1 MVVAN
6 SLAYDDMATITGAI
20 SFIIQVPGVSAL
32 RLFSFVTKATHKQAN
47 NFQPSVIFASKA
59 VDYTSWV
66 PYRSDPIG

>member
-1 MVVAN
+1 M
-6 SLAYDDMATITGAI
+6 ITPPV
-20 SFIIQVPGVSAL
+20 SFIVQVPGANIL

-59 VDYTSWV
+59 VDYTSWA